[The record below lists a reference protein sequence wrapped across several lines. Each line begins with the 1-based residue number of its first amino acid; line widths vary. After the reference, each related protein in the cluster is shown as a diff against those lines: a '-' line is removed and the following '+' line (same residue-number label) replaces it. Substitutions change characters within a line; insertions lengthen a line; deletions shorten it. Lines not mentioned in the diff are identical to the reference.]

1 MKKVFLVL
9 IGVMLFGIFFNALWD
24 KAPIVK
30 TIVHGALDPTLGA
43 LLNLNIAIGYV
54 VIIAV
59 LQFLLTL
66 IQKYTTDQE
75 ALKKIRDDQ
84 KAMQI
89 ELKKYAPNDP
99 KAIEMHKQQLADI
112 PKNFELAL
120 KPIIYTA
127 LPIILL
133 FRWFADTFKALND
146 PKFFGLMGW
155 FGTYFVLSI
164 IFSIIFRKKT
174 RRKKRNH
181 L

>member
-9 IGVMLFGIFFNALWD
+9 IGVMLFGLLFNSLWD
-24 KAPIVK
+24 KTPIVK
-30 TIVHGALDPTLGA
+30 AVVHGALDPTLGTI
-43 LLNLNIAIGYV
+43 LNLNITWGYV
-54 VIIAV
+54 FIVGV
-59 LQFLLTL
+59 LMFLLTL

-84 KAMQI
+84 KKMQEEI
-89 ELKKYAPNDP
+89 KKLAPNDP
-99 KAIEMHKQQLADI
+99 KAVEMHKQQLLDI

-133 FRWFADTFKALND
+133 FRWFADTFKVLND

-164 IFSIIFRKKT
+164 IFSMIFRKLLKVY
-174 RRKKRNH
+174 
-181 L
+181 